1 MRMRTRARGFTLLEV
16 MIAIMVLSTA
26 LTLLASSWGAA
37 SIRIRKA
44 QLQFEA
50 ASILESKMAEVEI
63 QYRGGSLDEIPE
75 DPQENE
81 IDETH
86 KWRLSSKKMEFPDL
100 TSAFTQGGA
109 VNPMIQTL
117 VQQFTDTLKRSIKEV
132 TVTVIVSDSGK
143 NYEYSAT
150 TYFIDYSKAGG
161 MGAGFPGGAPA
172 GGAGGPGGG
181 G

>member
-1 MRMRTRARGFTLLEV
+1 

-26 LTLLASSWGAA
+26 LTLLGSSWGAA
-37 SIRIRKA
+37 SVRMRKA

-50 ASILESKMAEVEI
+50 ASLLESKMAEVEL

-81 IDETH
+81 IDDKH

-132 TVTVIVSDSGK
+132 TVTVVVTDNGK
-143 NYEYSAT
+143 NYEYAAT
-150 TYFIDYSKAGG
+150 TYFIDYNKAGMG
-161 MGAGFPGGAPA
+161 GIGGAGA
-172 GGAGGPGGG
+172 GGAGTPGGTK
-181 G
+181 

>member
-1 MRMRTRARGFTLLEV
+1 MHPRQARGFTLLEV

-26 LTLLASSWGAA
+26 LTLLGSSWGAA
-37 SIRIRKA
+37 STRMRKA

-50 ASILESKMAEVEI
+50 ASLLESKMAEVEL

-81 IDETH
+81 IDEKH

-109 VNPMIQTL
+109 INPMIQQL
-117 VQQFTDTLKRSIKEV
+117 VQQFTETLKRSIKEV
-132 TVTVIVSDSGK
+132 TVTVVVTDNAK
-143 NYEYSAT
+143 DYEYKAT
-150 TYFIDYSKAGG
+150 TYFIDYNKVG
-161 MGAGFPGGAPA
+161 MGGGGVPGVAPGGA
-172 GGAGGPGGG
+172 GNPGDTK
-181 G
+181 